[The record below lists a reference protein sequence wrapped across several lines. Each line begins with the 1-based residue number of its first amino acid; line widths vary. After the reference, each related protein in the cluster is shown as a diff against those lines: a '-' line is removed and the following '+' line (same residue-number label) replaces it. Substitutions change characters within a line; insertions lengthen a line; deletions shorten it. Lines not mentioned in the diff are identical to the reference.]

1 MVSKRAVVRNARG
14 IHVRPAGVIMEAI
27 SKYEGRVALVGADSE
42 VEVESAV
49 SILMLG
55 LAAGDEV
62 EIRVQGPDEAAMCDS
77 LVELFERH
85 FDFPPR

>member
-1 MVSKRAVVRNARG
+1 M
-14 IHVRPAGVIMEAI
+14 RPSGVIMEAVAR
-27 SKYEGRVALVGADSE
+27 YTGRVVLVSADSE

-55 LAAGDEV
+55 LGAGDEV
-62 EIRVQGPDEAAMCDS
+62 EIRVEGPDEEAMCDS